1 MGFVVLQNNWFSSY
15 LCERQQQVSLNGAIS
30 PFLNISCGV
39 PQGSILG
46 PLLFLIYINDMHV
59 ALKNST
65 VHHFA
70 DDTNLLC
77 SHKDPKV
84 LRKLMNDD
92 LKLLFIWLCANRLSL
107 NVAKTEFIIFKPPRK
122 QLRFRITL
130 RLNGKLLFE
139 SCKIKYLG
147 LILDDK
153 LTWKHHIN
161 ELRKK
166 LCRSI
171 GVMYRL
177 KRFCSENILKSIYFS
192 LIHSY
197 ISYGLIVWSQASAI
211 YTNKIKLIQKKALR
225 IITNSDYL
233 AHTKPLFKKLNI
245 LNFDDMIKHQFA
257 SIMWDQDHDLLPN
270 SISCFFKPVSQIH
283 GYNTRM
289 VSAGKLSENIAI
301 HTSTHGKKMFK
312 FTGPRILNNLKDQ
325 HFYNNSKSKNVF
337 IKRYKKYLIDLY

>member
-1 MGFVVLQNNWFSSY
+1 
-15 LCERQQQVSLNGAIS
+15 
-30 PFLNISCGV
+30 
-39 PQGSILG
+39 
-46 PLLFLIYINDMHV
+46 
-59 ALKNST
+59 
-65 VHHFA
+65 
-70 DDTNLLC
+70 
-77 SHKDPKV
+77 
-84 LRKLMNDD
+84 
-92 LKLLFIWLCANRLSL
+92 
-107 NVAKTEFIIFKPPRK
+107 
-122 QLRFRITL
+122 
-130 RLNGKLLFE
+130 
-139 SCKIKYLG
+139 
-147 LILDDK
+147 
-153 LTWKHHIN
+153 
-161 ELRKK
+161 
-166 LCRSI
+166 
-171 GVMYRL
+171 MYRL

-325 HFYNNSKSKNVF
+325 HFYKNSKSKNVF
-337 IKRYKKYLIDLY
+337 IKRYKKYLIDMY